1 MCNSSPDI
9 EYVEP
14 AKAAK
19 PAATPPSPTESP
31 TAPEEAGSSG
41 GKKKKST
48 AKGKLALRS
57 DVNAPAATGLNI
69 FQ

>member
-1 MCNSSPDI
+1 MCNSTPDI

-31 TAPEEAGSSG
+31 TAPEPADSANT
-41 GKKKKST
+41 KKKT
-48 AKGKLALRS
+48 APKGKLALRS
-57 DVNAPAATGLNI
+57 DVAAPAATGLNI
-69 FQ
+69 FK